1 LASVTGNVGLAV
13 NGDGVVT
20 LRQIGGDIKG
30 EGRIA
35 AAMSSDRYTVHENLC
50 FVANGFE
57 IQNDALLLTV
67 RDVHGFAIPAAG
79 DKVFVTDAGK
89 LAFGTEGNL
98 DRFFQMFFA
107 CDTAGFSGFSEIE
120 FEFPFAAEIDPA
132 FADKLGTGICV
143 SGSHGERSFQENY
156 FVAFMVSQK

>member
-1 LASVTGNVGLAV
+1 
-13 NGDGVVT
+13 
-20 LRQIGGDIKG
+20 
-30 EGRIA
+30 
-35 AAMSSDRYTVHENLC
+35 
-50 FVANGFE
+50 VANGFE

-132 FADKLGTGICV
+132 FADKLGTGISV
-143 SGSHGERSFQENY
+143 SCSHEERSFQFL
-156 FVAFMVSQK
+156 FVAFMVSQKCFCVNEKIIFSGIFVWFTHENPDLRKMGYLHSERSVIK